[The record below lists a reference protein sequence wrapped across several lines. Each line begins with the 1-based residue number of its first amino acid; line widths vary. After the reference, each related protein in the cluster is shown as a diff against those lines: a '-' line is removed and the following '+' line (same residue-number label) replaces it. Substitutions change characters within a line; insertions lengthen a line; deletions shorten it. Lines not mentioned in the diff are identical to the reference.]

1 MAGKICLIAAS
12 LKLVAVRSRWISFL
26 FSRRSV
32 KRLSFTKSTV
42 SLPEELSI
50 ILLYEIF
57 SWINLLFYFKQS
69 NKLIIWVGLMQ
80 LPARSSF
87 SSERE

>member
-32 KRLSFTKSTV
+32 KILSFTKSTV

-50 ILLYEIF
+50 MLLYDMF
-57 SWINLLFYFKQS
+57 SWINLLFYFTQS
-69 NKLIIWVGLMQ
+69 IKLII
-80 LPARSSF
+80 
-87 SSERE
+87 